1 MMRLSSDYALR
12 LEETGVR
19 FNPQTLMEGE
29 EAWDVGRR
37 YFPKLTSRLEE
48 DRDSLEDALV
58 VIGGMEAVLPDD
70 FVNKGSAPTDMN
82 DDDGLW
88 SD

>member
-19 FNPQTLMEGE
+19 FNPQTLMEGK
-29 EAWDVGRR
+29 EAWDVGTR
-37 YFPKLTSRLEE
+37 YFPKLTSQLEE
-48 DRDSLEDALV
+48 EDESSDEALV
-58 VIGGMEAVLPDD
+58 VIGSMEAVLPVD
-70 FVNKGSAPTDMN
+70 FVNRGSATTDST